1 MEDRLDQILREKK
14 FDNNIKQIRN
24 FIIHCLGFQ
33 PEDMT
38 GGEFANDFTWKT
50 KNAEL
55 NITFYQGCTWKD
67 EKDSFWYIL
76 MINGNKTEG
85 EYHFNDHLY
94 CEDEEEIV
102 KIIQPFR
109 DCIENRKTLNVTSSR
124 ESKPFTNRYYVIQ
137 VFQDNHWSDALF
149 SRGNICTANKKARH
163 YRNQNGCETRVVEI
177 RENVSYSYEY
187 EVTNK
192 YDRNEEK
199 E

>member
-1 MEDRLDQILREKK
+1 MEDSLDQIIREKK
-14 FDNNIKQIRN
+14 FENNIEQIRN
-24 FIIHCLGFQ
+24 FITHYLGFQ
-33 PEDMT
+33 PEDLT

-76 MINGNKTEG
+76 RINGNKTEG

-94 CEDEEEIV
+94 CEDEGEIV
-102 KIIQPFR
+102 KIIQPFK
-109 DCIENRKTLNVTSSR
+109 DCMENRKTLNVTSNR
-124 ESKPFTNRYYVIQ
+124 ESKPFTYRYYVIQ
-137 VFQDNHWSDALF
+137 AFRDNLWSDVLF

-163 YRNQNGCETRVVEI
+163 YRNQNDCETRVVEI
-177 RENVSYSYEY
+177 RENIAYSYEY
-187 EVTNK
+187 EVVDK
-192 YDRNEEK
+192 YDRNKEK